1 MHANMQR
8 RERRW
13 PVLLGVALCVLTL
26 ALSVAVQRAGYLTYL
41 NGDMASEMILAR
53 RQADTRSLVS
63 MDWLYSTEIH
73 TIHMNLL
80 YAFSFLFTDSFMTAR
95 IIGNTIG
102 FVIAMLACAGLCRR
116 LGLSAAKG
124 LCTAALLPF
133 AAGTL
138 YASNVTV
145 GGYYIIHLPFAFF
158 GAGLWLSASEGGRGR
173 RRGYTAFA
181 LFLGLCLLEGLLSV
195 RYVLC
200 FICPMAVVAGLEV
213 LLAPQTSRS
222 LRDHH
227 LRFGGVTAAGF
238 LACAAGYAASEILYP
253 RLFLSGVG
261 AADTFVF
268 NPLNGQAMLDSL
280 AVVLA
285 DFLKLLGWRGEAA
298 LFSLPGIGNLCIAA
312 VLTLGGIMTARVYR
326 AMDDGE
332 RAARRQKRMLQY
344 AFAAFLVN
352 LFCFVFIKGA
362 YLNRYL
368 ILAVMF
374 FLPALTVVVAR
385 ERNLRL
391 RWAFL
396 LSFCLMLGTT
406 GGNFL
411 VETRAQE
418 PAVREREADMMDTAE
433 FLLGE
438 GYTHGY
444 GDFWVVRVMQ
454 ERTDGALTF
463 TGVRQVETEAGAVC
477 PVSLEMIRW
486 LEPQDASHMDACP
499 GKTFL
504 VLTREQ
510 EKTLA
515 PWLAMT
521 GAPVIHENDQYATY
535 GFDNSEALIGFML
548 LGQMKLENAACSGGV
563 FTLQA
568 GGRMR
573 VPTGFREAGDY
584 ALTFSCEGE
593 PAEGSRAA
601 AYATRHFEVI
611 GERAITAGE
620 NTLTFSLGAD
630 DPYFML
636 LLTGGE
642 ARQLRIFGIRL
653 KKLR

>member
-1 MHANMQR
+1 MR
-8 RERRW
+8 GEKRRW
-13 PVLLGVALCVLTL
+13 PLVLGAALCVLTL

-53 RQADTRSLVS
+53 RQADTGSLVA

-73 TIHMNLL
+73 TIHMNLF
-80 YAFSFLFTDSFMTAR
+80 YALAFLFTDSFMAAR

-102 FVIAMLACAGLCRR
+102 FVLGMLACVYLCRK
-116 LGLSAAKG
+116 LGLSTAKG

-133 AAGTL
+133 TAGTL
-138 YASNVTV
+138 YASNMTI

-173 RRGYTAFA
+173 RRGLLTLA
-181 LFLGLCLLEGLLSV
+181 LYIGLCLLEGLLSV

-200 FICPMAVVAGLEV
+200 FICPMAVVAGLDV
-213 LLAPQTSRS
+213 LMAPQTSRS

-238 LACAAGYAASEILYP
+238 LACVAGYAASEFLYP
-253 RLFLSGVG
+253 RLFESGVG
-261 AADTFVF
+261 AAGEFAF
-268 NPLNGQAMLDSL
+268 NPLDGEAMLTSL

-298 LFSLPGIGNLCIAA
+298 LFSLAGIGNLCIAA
-312 VLTLGGIMTARVYR
+312 VLVLGGIMTARVYR
-326 AMDDGE
+326 GLDAGE
-332 RAARRQKRMLQY
+332 RVQRRQKRMLQY
-344 AFAAFLVN
+344 ALAAFLVN
-352 LFCFVFIKGA
+352 LFCFVFLRGT

-368 ILAVMF
+368 ILAVLF

-396 LSFCLMLGTT
+396 LSFCLMLGAT

-411 VETRAQE
+411 VETRAQQPVAE
-418 PAVREREADMMDTAE
+418 EREADVMDTAE
-433 FLLGE
+433 FLLRE

-444 GDFWVVRVMQ
+444 GDFWVVRVLQ
-454 ERTDGALTF
+454 ERTNGALTA
-463 TGVRQVETEAGAVC
+463 TGVRQIETEEGAVC

-504 VLTREQ
+504 MLTREQ
-510 EKTLA
+510 EETLA

-521 GAPVIHENDQYATY
+521 GAPVLCEGGRYVTY
-535 GFDNSEALIGFML
+535 GFDSSAALIGFVR
-548 LGQMKLENAACSGGV
+548 LGRMKLENAIYEDGV
-563 FTLQA
+563 FTVRM

-573 VPTGFREAGDY
+573 VPTHFCEAGDY
-584 ALTFSCEGE
+584 ALTFSCAGE

-620 NTLTFSLGAD
+620 NTLTFSLTSD

-636 LLTGGE
+636 LLTGGGAQE
-642 ARQLRIFGIRL
+642 LTISGLRME
-653 KKLR
+653 KLR

>member
-1 MHANMQR
+1 MQG
-8 RERRW
+8 EKRRW
-13 PVLLGVALCVLTL
+13 PLVLGIALCVLSL
-26 ALSVAVQRAGYLTYL
+26 ALSVALQEAGYLTYL

-53 RQADTRSLVS
+53 RQADTGSLIQ
-63 MDWLYSTEIH
+63 MDWIYSTEIH

-80 YAFSFLFTDSFMTAR
+80 YALSFLFTDSFMMAR

-102 FVIAMLACAGLCRR
+102 FVLGMLACVFLCRA
-116 LGLSAAKG
+116 LGLSLAKG

-138 YASNVTV
+138 YASNMTI
-145 GGYYIIHLPFAFF
+145 GGYYIIHLPFAFG
-158 GAGLWLSASEGGRGR
+158 GAALWLAASEGGRGR
-173 RRGYTAFA
+173 RRGLAALA
-181 LFLGLCLLEGLLSV
+181 LFLAVCLLEGLLSV

-200 FICPMAVVAGLEV
+200 FVCPMVVVAGLNV

-238 LACAAGYAASEILYP
+238 LACVAGYAASELLYP
-253 RLFLSGVG
+253 RLFESGVG
-261 AADTFVF
+261 AAGSFVF
-268 NPLNGQAMLDSL
+268 NPLDGGAMVSSL
-280 AVVLA
+280 ATVFA

-298 LFSLPGIGNLCIAA
+298 LFSLPGIANLCIAA
-312 VLTLGGIMTARVYR
+312 VLVLAGIMTVRVYR
-326 AMDDGE
+326 GLDTRE
-332 RAARRQKRMLQY
+332 RASRMQKRMLQY
-344 AFAAFLVN
+344 AFAALGVN
-352 LFCFVFIKGA
+352 LFCFVFIRGA

-368 ILAVMF
+368 ILAVLF
-374 FLPALTVVVAR
+374 FIPALTIVVAR
-385 ERNLRL
+385 ERSLRL

-396 LSFCLMLGTT
+396 LVFLMMLGTA
-406 GGNFL
+406 GGSFL
-411 VETRAQE
+411 METRAQQ
-418 PAVREREADMMDTAE
+418 PAVEQREADMMDTAD
-433 FLLGE
+433 FLIGE

-454 ERTDGALTF
+454 ERTNGALTF
-463 TGVRQVETEAGAVC
+463 TGVRQMETEEGAVC

-510 EKTLA
+510 EQTLA
-515 PWLAMT
+515 PWLTMT
-521 GAPVIHENDQYATY
+521 GVPVIHENGKYVTY
-535 GFDNSEALIGFML
+535 GFESSEALIGFML
-548 LGQMKLENAACSGGV
+548 LGQMKLENAACEGGV

-584 ALTFSCEGE
+584 VLTFTCEGE
-593 PAEGSRAA
+593 PGEDSRAA

-611 GERAITAGE
+611 GEQAIVPGE
-620 NTLTFSLGAD
+620 NALTFTLHAD

-636 LLTGGE
+636 LLTGGG
-642 ARQLRIFGIRL
+642 AQTLTISGLRL
-653 KKLR
+653 HKAQDLP

>member
-1 MHANMQR
+1 MR
-8 RERRW
+8 GEKRRW
-13 PVLLGVALCVLTL
+13 PVVLGVALCVLTL
-26 ALSVAVQRAGYLTYL
+26 ALSVILQEAGYLTYL

-53 RQADTRSLVS
+53 RQADTHSLVA

-102 FVIAMLACAGLCRR
+102 FVLAMLACAGLCRR

-138 YASNVTV
+138 YASNMTV
-145 GGYYIIHLPFAFF
+145 GGYYIIHLPFAFL

-173 RRGYTAFA
+173 RRGLATLAP
-181 LFLGLCLLEGLLSV
+181 FLGLCLLEGLLSV

-200 FICPMAVVAGLEV
+200 FVCPMAVVAGLDV

-238 LACAAGYAASEILYP
+238 LACVAGYAASEILCP
-253 RLFLSGVG
+253 RLFASGVG
-261 AADTFVF
+261 AAGEFVF
-268 NPLNGQAMLDSL
+268 NPLDGQAMLASL

-298 LFSLPGIGNLCIAA
+298 LFSLTGIGNLCIAA
-312 VLTLGGIMTARVYR
+312 VLVLGGIMTVRVYR
-326 AMDDGE
+326 ALETGD
-332 RAARRQKRMLQY
+332 RVSRRQKRMLQY
-344 AFAAFLVN
+344 AFAAFFVN
-352 LFCFVFIKGA
+352 LFCFVFIKGT

-368 ILAVMF
+368 ILAVLF
-374 FLPALTVVVAR
+374 FIPALTIVATR

-396 LSFCLMLGTT
+396 LAFCLMLGTT

-411 VETRAQE
+411 LETRAQQ
-418 PAVREREADMMDTAE
+418 PAAEQREADMMDTAKA
-433 FLLGE
+433 LMDA

-463 TGVRQVETEAGAVC
+463 TGVRQIETEEGAVC

-486 LEPQDASHMDACP
+486 LEPQDASHMDACL

-504 VLTREQ
+504 VLTLDQ
-510 EKTLA
+510 AQALA
-515 PWLAMT
+515 PWLEMT
-521 GAPVIHENDQYATY
+521 GAPVIHENGKYVTY
-535 GFDNSEALIGFML
+535 GFDSSEALINFML
-548 LGQMKLENAACSGGV
+548 LGQMKLESAACEDGV

-584 ALTFSCEGE
+584 VLTFMCEGE
-593 PAEGSRAA
+593 PTQDSRTA

-642 ARQLRIFGIRL
+642 AQQLRISGVQIR
-653 KKLR
+653 KLR

>member
-1 MHANMQR
+1 MQG
-8 RERRW
+8 EKRRW
-13 PVLLGVALCVLTL
+13 PLVLGIALCVLSL
-26 ALSVAVQRAGYLTYL
+26 AVSVALQEAGYLTYL

-53 RQADTRSLVS
+53 CQADTGSLIQ
-63 MDWLYSTEIH
+63 MDWIYSTEIH

-80 YAFSFLFTDSFMTAR
+80 YALSFLFTDSFMMAR

-102 FVIAMLACAGLCRR
+102 FLLGMLACVFLCRT
-116 LGLSAAKG
+116 LGLSLAKG

-138 YASNVTV
+138 YASNMTV
-145 GGYYIIHLPFAFF
+145 GGYYIIHLPFAFG
-158 GAGLWLSASEGGRGR
+158 GAALWLAASEGGRGR
-173 RRGYTAFA
+173 RRGLAALA
-181 LFLGLCLLEGLLSV
+181 LFLAVCLLEGLLSV

-200 FICPMAVVAGLEV
+200 FVCPMVVVAGLNV

-238 LACAAGYAASEILYP
+238 LACVAGYAASELLYP
-253 RLFLSGVG
+253 RLFESGVG
-261 AADTFVF
+261 AAGSFVF
-268 NPLNGQAMLDSL
+268 NPLDGGAMVSSL
-280 AVVLA
+280 ATVFA

-298 LFSLPGIGNLCIAA
+298 LFSLPGIANLCIAA
-312 VLTLGGIMTARVYR
+312 VLVLAGIMTVRVYR
-326 AMDDGE
+326 GLDTRE
-332 RAARRQKRMLQY
+332 RASRMQKRMLQY
-344 AFAAFLVN
+344 AFAALGVN
-352 LFCFVFIKGA
+352 LFCFVFIRGA

-368 ILAVMF
+368 ILAVLF
-374 FLPALTVVVAR
+374 FIPALTIVVAR
-385 ERNLRL
+385 ERSLRL

-396 LSFCLMLGTT
+396 LVFLMMLGTA
-406 GGNFL
+406 GGSFL
-411 VETRAQE
+411 METRAQQ
-418 PAVREREADMMDTAE
+418 PAVEQREADMMDTAD
-433 FLLGE
+433 FLIGE

-454 ERTDGALTF
+454 ERTNGALTF
-463 TGVRQVETEAGAVC
+463 TGVRQMETEEGAVC

-510 EKTLA
+510 EQTLA
-515 PWLAMT
+515 PWLTMT
-521 GAPVIHENDQYATY
+521 GVPVIHENGKYVTY
-535 GFDNSEALIGFML
+535 GFDSSEALIGFML
-548 LGQMKLENAACSGGV
+548 LGQMKLENAACEGGV

-584 ALTFSCEGE
+584 VLTFTCEGE
-593 PAEGSRAA
+593 PGEDSRAA
-601 AYATRHFEVI
+601 AYATRHFEVV
-611 GERAITAGE
+611 GEQAIVPGE
-620 NTLTFSLGAD
+620 NALTFTLHAD

-636 LLTGGE
+636 LLTGGG
-642 ARQLRIFGIRL
+642 AQKLTISGLRL
-653 KKLR
+653 HKAQDLP

>member
-1 MHANMQR
+1 MQG
-8 RERRW
+8 EKRRW
-13 PVLLGVALCVLTL
+13 PLVLGIALCVLSL
-26 ALSVAVQRAGYLTYL
+26 AVSVALQEAGYLTYL

-53 RQADTRSLVS
+53 RQADTGSLIQ
-63 MDWLYSTEIH
+63 MDWIYSTEIH

-80 YAFSFLFTDSFMTAR
+80 YALSFLFTDSFMMAR

-102 FVIAMLACAGLCRR
+102 FLLGMLACVFLCRT
-116 LGLSAAKG
+116 LGLSLAKG

-138 YASNVTV
+138 YASNMTI
-145 GGYYIIHLPFAFF
+145 GGYYIIHLPFAFG
-158 GAGLWLSASEGGRGR
+158 GAALWLSASEGGRGR
-173 RRGYTAFA
+173 RRGLAALA
-181 LFLGLCLLEGLLSV
+181 LFLAVCLLEGLLSV

-200 FICPMAVVAGLEV
+200 FVCPMVVVAGLNV

-238 LACAAGYAASEILYP
+238 LACATGYAASELLYP
-253 RLFLSGVG
+253 RLFESGVG
-261 AADTFVF
+261 AAGSFVF
-268 NPLNGQAMLDSL
+268 NPLDGGAMVSSL
-280 AVVLA
+280 ATVFA

-298 LFSLPGIGNLCIAA
+298 LFSLPGIANLCIAA
-312 VLTLGGIMTARVYR
+312 VLVLAGIMTARVYR
-326 AMDDGE
+326 GLDTRE
-332 RAARRQKRMLQY
+332 RASRMQKRMLQY
-344 AFAAFLVN
+344 AFAALGVN
-352 LFCFVFIKGA
+352 LFCFVFIRGA

-368 ILAVMF
+368 ILAVLF
-374 FLPALTVVVAR
+374 FIPALTVVVAR
-385 ERNLRL
+385 ERSLRL

-396 LSFCLMLGTT
+396 LVFLMMLGTA
-406 GGNFL
+406 GGSFL
-411 VETRAQE
+411 METRAQQ
-418 PAVREREADMMDTAE
+418 PAVEQREADMMDTAD
-433 FLLGE
+433 FLIGE

-454 ERTDGALTF
+454 ERTNGALTF
-463 TGVRQVETEAGAVC
+463 TGVRQMETEEGAVC

-510 EKTLA
+510 EQTLA
-515 PWLAMT
+515 PWLTMT
-521 GAPVIHENDQYATY
+521 GVPVIHENGKYVTY
-535 GFDNSEALIGFML
+535 GFESSEALIGFVL
-548 LGQMKLENAACSGGV
+548 LGQMKLENAACEGGV

-584 ALTFSCEGE
+584 VLTFTCEGE
-593 PAEGSRAA
+593 PGEDSRAA

-611 GERAITAGE
+611 GEQAIVPGE
-620 NTLTFSLGAD
+620 NALTFTLHAD
-630 DPYFML
+630 DLYFML
-636 LLTGGE
+636 LLTGGG
-642 ARQLRIFGIRL
+642 AQKLTISGLRL
-653 KKLR
+653 HKAQDLP